1 MSVLPS
7 PARRESSSP
16 VPAPASSAR
25 AECPARRTGAFTS
38 PAARRRWWILFGVVC
53 AVAILACIGLIAWKN
68 PAEFGSPV
76 FWRLARRRA
85 FAVLAIAIVAVC
97 QGMATVAFQTVAN
110 NRIITP

>member
-1 MSVLPS
+1 MSILSS
-7 PARRESSSP
+7 PTQRETSSP

-25 AECPARRTGAFTS
+25 TKRPTRRTGVFTS
-38 PAARRRWWILFGVVC
+38 PAARRRWWILFGAVC

-85 FAVLAIAIVAVC
+85 FAVLAIAIVSV
-97 QGMATVAFQTVAN
+97 
-110 NRIITP
+110 